1 MRIAYLRP
9 AYIDV
14 SVYVIS
20 AQKKTNGNQQGR

>member
-20 AQKKTNGNQQGR
+20 AQKKNKW